1 MVRATVG
8 FPEPVFD
15 ELNRLAES
23 KKVSFSWVVRE
34 AAEKYLV
41 EQWPLLGSPTVPG
54 GK

>member
-23 KKVSFSWVVRE
+23 KKVSFGWVVRE

-41 EQWPLLGSPTVPG
+41 EQWPLLGSPTVTG